1 MSSEEDEPSPPRK
14 RGRPSKSD
22 TSPRKPK
29 KPSDDDLDGKHYACD
44 VCDQVFLHKSNYLR
58 HTQRH
63 EPPGGFVCTLCYQT
77 FTSDWD
83 RSRHKRYEHSV
94 FRCRICQA
102 EFPVEADYMAHIQQ
116 EHEGRNCDYDMCPK
130 CGQQFKSASQLKVH
144 IESNCGTEKKHKC
157 SECDSLYLT
166 QASLNAHMIKH
177 VGEKSHLCNYCG
189 ASFLNKGQL
198 KVHERMHTGEKPY
211 KCNQCDKAFAH
222 RESLITHSTTH
233 SGIKPYHCSFCE
245 SRFSCIGNLLKHRRA
260 RPDTCG
266 LPQHCLT
273 NKIVPR
279 PNIKT
284 MPNLTDRSVNASKVV
299 QRSGPPR
306 PRAPKVADSS
316 DEVKP
321 VVVKKP
327 TKPKVETYGDS
338 SESSE
343 EEAPEEIKPKIPKVS
358 TVTSKVRKVSKP
370 QPKLVK
376 LKVEHSSNE
385 DETYDDSSNS
395 KAEFLETPNLIDV
408 VEVKVEEDDD
418 QGDYKVVEDISQE
431 ILYETVIEAEELI
444 DLPDDDDKYQD
455 ADSSNDYKPPEPVY
469 DEKGIRRTFSEKPP
483 VITDKRRRGRPK
495 KPPPPPLDP
504 DKVVILDLD
513 HQRREIE
520 AQRSIYEESVTQI
533 TSDCYRCNH
542 CPIQYVSPYLA
553 GKHLE
558 KEHGIVLKELVKTL
572 QYDREYTRERKYQCR
587 FCGRMYAN
595 EKALEK
601 HVLLHGPDGRL
612 IHKCQCCAQH
622 FETEEEVLLHG
633 KTEHPERLL
642 CVECD
647 IVFREHEKLVRH
659 RNQQHVEEK
668 IIKKYHYVCPI
679 CGKSFSSRA
688 AVSDHER
695 SNCGRNPIYTCEI
708 CLKSFHTSSSL
719 KNHYSLHSNELPFSC
734 QFCGK
739 SYRTKGQVKV
749 HERQHTGEKPF
760 HCEFCPK
767 SFAHRESLSTHRSSH
782 TGIKRFMCS
791 GCGQRFTCVS
801 NLQAHKRSHK
811 DTCGTVPNVSR
822 VAGPE
827 GYHELPKG
835 YVIPFPKYEV
845 VDSN

>member
-1 MSSEEDEPSPPRK
+1 MSSEEDEPSSQMKKRGHPSTSEESPPRK
-14 RGRPSKSD
+14 V
-22 TSPRKPK
+22 K
-29 KPSDDDLDGKHYACD
+29 KGSDDDLDGKHYACEI
-44 VCDQVFLHKSNYLR
+44 CDQVFLHKANFLR

-63 EPPGGFVCTLCYQT
+63 EPPGGFVCSLCYQT
-77 FTSDWD
+77 FTTEWD
-83 RSRHKRYEHSV
+83 RSRHKRDEHSV
-94 FRCRICQA
+94 YRCRICSA
-102 EFPVEADYMAHIQQ
+102 EYPIEADFKNHIQQ
-116 EHEGRNCDYDMCPK
+116 QHEGRDCEYDICPT
-130 CGQQFKSASQLKVH
+130 CGQQFKSSTQLKVH
-144 IESNCGTEKKHKC
+144 IGSKCGTEKKHKC
-157 SECDSLYLT
+157 SECNSLYLT

-233 SGIKPYHCSFCE
+233 SGIKPYHCSYCG

-284 MPNLTDRSVNASKVV
+284 MPNLTDRQVYVSKVL

-306 PRAPKVADSS
+306 PRNRPSITIDDKED
-316 DEVKP
+316 VKP
-321 VVVKKP
+321 VVVKQS
-327 TKPKVETYGDS
+327 TKQINSMDKYGDS
-338 SESSE
+338 DSSNDDTKVY
-343 EEAPEEIKPKIPKVS
+343 KPN
-358 TVTSKVRKVSKP
+358 TSKVKS
-370 QPKLVK
+370 LVN

-385 DETYDDSSNS
+385 DDKYDDSSNS
-395 KAEFLETPNLIDV
+395 RSEFEQRNETIDC

-418 QGDYKVVEDISQE
+418 QSDYKVVEDVSQE
-431 ILYETVIEAEELI
+431 ILYETVIEADEFVELE
-444 DLPDDDDKYQD
+444 DDDDD
-455 ADSSNDYKPPEPVY
+455 RHDYKPQLPMY
-469 DEKGIRRTFSEKPP
+469 DSKGIRRTFSEKPP
-483 VITDKRRRGRPK
+483 VVTEKRRRGRPK

-504 DKVVILDLD
+504 EKVVVLDLEQ
-513 HQRREIE
+513 QRREIE
-520 AQRSIYEESVTQI
+520 AQRAIYEESVTTI
-533 TSDCYRCNH
+533 SVDCYRCNH

-558 KEHGIVLKELVKTL
+558 KEHGIVLKELLKTL

-587 FCGRMYAN
+587 YCERMYAN

-601 HVLLHGPDGRL
+601 HVILHGPDGRL
-612 IHKCQCCAQH
+612 IHKCQCCALH
-622 FETEEEVLLHG
+622 FETEEEVLYHG
-633 KTEHPERLL
+633 KVEHPDRLL
-642 CVECD
+642 CYECD

-659 RNQQHVEEK
+659 RNHQHVGEK
-668 IIKKYHYVCPI
+668 IIKKYHYVCPT

-695 SNCGRNPIYTCEI
+695 SNCGRNPLYQCEV
-708 CLKSFHTSSSL
+708 CLKSFHTASSL
-719 KNHYSLHSNELPFSC
+719 KNHYTLHTDELPYSC
-734 QFCGK
+734 QYCAK
-739 SYRTKGQVKV
+739 AYRTKGQVKV

-782 TGIKRFMCS
+782 TGVKRFMCS

-811 DTCGTVPNVSR
+811 DTCGMVPNVSR

-827 GYHELPKG
+827 GYHELPEG